1 MKHYLVL
8 VLILQYILTTLM
20 INPSKRKSNG
30 NGEEMN
36 SLRRSPL
43 NKDYNDKQ
51 KSQGI
56 WQLWVKL
63 INKAETQGW
72 GRSSTRAREWKTR
85 RELPIVTLW
94 GGKEPCS
101 IYAIR
106 LRRLLCRRGWVL
118 AENKKRRWNSI
129 LRKLALS
136 NVNLAHFIKDLSLRV
151 SLVLSYM
158 RPMWSTYT
166 YHIL

>member
-30 NGEEMN
+30 NDEEMN

-63 INKAETQGW
+63 INKAETQG
-72 GRSSTRAREWKTR
+72 
-85 RELPIVTLW
+85 
-94 GGKEPCS
+94 
-101 IYAIR
+101 
-106 LRRLLCRRGWVL
+106 
-118 AENKKRRWNSI
+118 
-129 LRKLALS
+129 
-136 NVNLAHFIKDLSLRV
+136 
-151 SLVLSYM
+151 
-158 RPMWSTYT
+158 
-166 YHIL
+166 

>member
-8 VLILQYILTTLM
+8 VLILQYFLTTLM

-30 NGEEMN
+30 NDEEMN

-63 INKAETQGW
+63 INKAETQG
-72 GRSSTRAREWKTR
+72 
-85 RELPIVTLW
+85 
-94 GGKEPCS
+94 
-101 IYAIR
+101 
-106 LRRLLCRRGWVL
+106 
-118 AENKKRRWNSI
+118 
-129 LRKLALS
+129 
-136 NVNLAHFIKDLSLRV
+136 
-151 SLVLSYM
+151 
-158 RPMWSTYT
+158 
-166 YHIL
+166 